1 MLALTRRVGE
11 CVWIDNDIC
20 VVVHAVEDG
29 RVRLA
34 FQAPADVNIVRGE
47 LRGVPPSRSTEP
59 DHGHGQRPA

>member
-20 VVVHAVEDG
+20 VVVHAVEEG

-34 FQAPADVNIVRGE
+34 FDAPADVSILRGE
-47 LRGVPPSRSTEP
+47 LRDVPPSRATESG
-59 DHGHGQRPA
+59 DGHGRRPA

>member
-11 CVWIDNDIC
+11 CVWIGDNIR

-34 FQAPADVNIVRGE
+34 FDAPADVNIVRGE
-47 LRGVPPSRSTEP
+47 LRDVPPSRSTES
-59 DHGHGQRPA
+59 DHGHGRRSA